1 MLRAAE
7 VRALGLICVLA
18 LLLSAA
24 KSPATTPTYPVPGCV
39 VPPLEGKSL
48 DEATQALRGA
58 NCSLGE
64 VIVVRNTTE
73 PKDHVISSR
82 PVAGTRMPAG
92 AMVDL
97 FVSRSRTAPGAKCT
111 VPRVKGARL
120 RHAVIELA
128 LNNCGS
134 ADPEYE
140 YSNVVSGGDVIDS
153 DPAEGTTHPVGTLVH
168 LIVSLGRDTRNAPC
182 RVPYVDG
189 ILRGEA
195 ERQIVSNNCTVG
207 RSKYRYSDTVSV
219 DVVISTTPPANTT
232 HPRGTAVTLV
242 LSRGRHP

>member
-1 MLRAAE
+1 
-7 VRALGLICVLA
+7 VRRIGVICVLA
-18 LLLSAA
+18 LVLSAA
-24 KSPATTPTYPVPGCV
+24 KYPARTAIYPVPGCV

-73 PKDHVISSR
+73 PSDRVISSR
-82 PVAGTRMPAG
+82 PEAGTRRPAG
-92 AMVDL
+92 ASVDL
-97 FVSRSRTAPGAKCT
+97 SVSLSRTAPGAKCT
-111 VPRVKGARL
+111 VPRVKGDRL
-120 RHAVIELA
+120 KHAVIELA
-128 LNNCGS
+128 LNNCSS

-140 YSNVVSGGDVIDS
+140 YSNVVPGGDVIDS
-153 DPAEGTTHPVGTLVH
+153 DPVDGTTHPVGTLVH
-168 LIVSLGRDTRNAPC
+168 LIVSLGRDTKNARC

-195 ERQIVSNNCTVG
+195 EKQIVSNNCTVG
-207 RSKYRYSDTVSV
+207 RSEYRYSDTVSI
-219 DVVISTTPPANTT
+219 DVVISTTPAAGTT